1 MSQHHYSLPEID
13 IVKATSASFSTS
25 ELINILE
32 NEAKIADEAATKATQ
47 ALALFC
53 CDSISTETIMERAAQ
68 RVGSLAIEKE
78 TFVPIFVTNY
88 CQSECKMCGMRQ
100 GNSKLLRKFSGK
112 KKIEEQ
118 LAILREVDG
127 VSGVGFLTG
136 EYQDQYTRYANAF
149 FTGWAINTALQM
161 GFEKIFFNIGSMT
174 LDEIEVLG
182 EWLPQGEEKVTMCVF
197 QETYNLQKYKKFMGE
212 DSAEIPK
219 ADFWRRIDSF
229 DNWLD
234 AGFKTVNPGFLVGLH
249 DPKEELVNILFHV
262 EHLTRRGAKIYVS
275 LPRLRPALGTSNR
288 TVVSDDIYI
297 RLIATVAYFSPNAGI
312 VLTTREDM
320 EFQDKVMPFI
330 RTLSPGSPDVTPYR
344 REKEAP
350 NDEYS
355 SQFLIPDHRRPR
367 DILKRLYDNG
377 YRFKYF
383 QPKQMPNA
391 FLFSQQQQVSKIEN
405 ETKNLVS
412 F

>member
-1 MSQHHYSLPEID
+1 MSQQHYSLPEIENF
-13 IVKATSASFSTS
+13 KTTSASFLRT
-25 ELINILE
+25 ELVNILR
-32 NEAKIADEAATKATQ
+32 NEAEIAHDAATKVAQ

-53 CDSISTETIMERAAQ
+53 CDSIPTESIIKRATQ
-68 RVGSLAIEKE
+68 RVGAIAIEKE

-100 GNSKLLRKFSGK
+100 GNSKLVRKFSGK

-136 EYQDQYTRYANAF
+136 EYQDKYTRYVNAF
-149 FTGWAINTALQM
+149 FTGWAINTAIKL

-182 EWLPQGEEKVTMCVF
+182 EWLPQGEEKITMCVF
-197 QETYNLQKYKKFMGE
+197 QETYNLEKYKRFMGE

-219 ADFWRRIDSF
+219 ADFWRRINSF

-249 DPKEELVNILFHV
+249 DPQEELVNILFHI

-275 LPRLRPALGTSNR
+275 VPRLRPALGASNR

-297 RLIATVAYFSPNAGI
+297 RLIATIAYFSPHAGI

-320 EFQDKVMPFI
+320 EFQDKVLPFA

-344 REKEAP
+344 WQEEAP

-367 DILKRLYDNG
+367 DILNRLYDNG
-377 YRFKYF
+377 YQFKYF
-383 QPKQMPNA
+383 Q
-391 FLFSQQQQVSKIEN
+391 SKAGN
-405 ETKNLVS
+405 
-412 F
+412 